1 MSTISTE
8 GKSTTV
14 ASNRVRAGNR
24 TYFFDVWVGPKGGVH
39 MTISET
45 AAKDGVFTRSRLVV
59 FDHHV
64 RDFYEG
70 LCEAIRS
77 MRDEQKK
84 REAPVEA
91 PVAKTATARA
101 KKAA

>member
-1 MSTISTE
+1 MTGES
-8 GKSTTV
+8 KSTTV
-14 ASNRVRAGNR
+14 SSHRVRAGSR

-39 MTISET
+39 MTVSET

-64 RDFYEG
+64 REFYEG
-70 LCEAIRS
+70 MCEAIRS
-77 MRDEQKK
+77 MRDEQKR
-84 REAPVEA
+84 RETPEPA
-91 PVAKTATARA
+91 AKPAESRK

>member
-1 MSTISTE
+1 MSTE
-8 GKSTTV
+8 PKSTTV
-14 ASNRVRAGNR
+14 SSHRVRAGSR

-64 RDFYEG
+64 REFYEG

-77 MRDEQKK
+77 IREEQKK
-84 REAPVEA
+84 RE
-91 PVAKTATARA
+91 VAETSPKVKTAPARA